1 MRGVDVF
8 PINEAETLLK
18 GAEREL
24 RPCPF
29 LPVFLLLFLTTATTA
44 TMTVTVPGRTRPAMT
59 AMMGTMD

>member
-44 TMTVTVPGRTRPAMT
+44 PMTTAPRRTRPAMT
-59 AMMGTMD
+59 AMMGTVD

>member
-8 PINEAETLLK
+8 PINEAEILLK

-29 LPVFLLLFLTTATTA
+29 LPVFFLFLTTTTTA
-44 TMTVTVPGRTRPAMT
+44 TMMVTAPRRTRTAMT
-59 AMMGTMD
+59 AMMGSVD

>member
-8 PINEAETLLK
+8 PINEAEILLK

-44 TMTVTVPGRTRPAMT
+44 TMITAPRRTRPAMT